1 MVEMTPGTLS
11 IASSVHQKQPAAKV
25 ALNEAT
31 RAWINAYTPGAAVAA
46 LPGGPDIDTSNILH
60 AADIW
65 YSINKYWCKEA
76 QRVIRAR
83 RGRAGGSG

>member
-1 MVEMTPGTLS
+1 MTPGTLS